1 MGCFA
6 SPLTKKPYITMK
18 KSKLDKY
25 NPITLKVEMSFTF
38 LPDDSLP
45 PDFKGNREDA
55 VEYLKEDLA
64 ENFALFANPRDI
76 YHYISEEE

>member
-1 MGCFA
+1 
-6 SPLTKKPYITMK
+6 
-18 KSKLDKY
+18 
-25 NPITLKVEMSFTF
+25 MSFTF